1 MHRVIERATM
11 SAISV
16 VNLAAQRHLAPLHP
30 DQSLHHRQRRI
41 PLSPVVDGSIGL
53 SVLSSAFLTSPT
65 VSRLIAGS
73 SSTIFV

>member
-41 PLSPVVDGSIGL
+41 PLSPVVDWSIGL
-53 SVLSSAFLTSPT
+53 SVLSYGLPDESH
-65 VSRLIAGS
+65 RLPS
-73 SSTIFV
+73 HCW